1 MLIAKIYDY
10 KVIVNDK
17 TDSKCK
23 INFIMEQIMA
33 KNKAVF
39 FDRDGVI
46 NVDLSYVYKKEDF
59 RFYDDFFPCVT
70 HFKKQ
75 GYKLV
80 VVTNQS
86 GIERGYYTIKDFLSL
101 SSYMQDYMQER
112 LGFRFDRIYFC
123 PLLHDTIRRKPA
135 SGMIIQAMN
144 DLDLDLSESYL
155 VGDRLTDIMAAKNAG
170 ITKRYLLCRDK
181 KHENSAELDKG
192 EYTLIHTL
200 DDFLPDN

>member
-23 INFIMEQIMA
+23 INFIMEQVMA

-46 NVDLSYVYKKEDF
+46 NVDLSYVYRKEDF
-59 RFYDDFFPCVT
+59 RFYDDFFPCVM

-112 LGFRFDRIYFC
+112 LGFCFDRIYFC

-144 DLDLDLSESYL
+144 DLDLDLSKSCL

-170 ITKRYLLCRDK
+170 IIKRYLLDRDK
-181 KHENSAELDKG
+181 KHENSAELDRS

>member
-1 MLIAKIYDY
+1 
-10 KVIVNDK
+10 
-17 TDSKCK
+17 
-23 INFIMEQIMA
+23 MEQVMA

-144 DLDLDLSESYL
+144 DLDLDLSKSCL

-181 KHENSAELDKG
+181 KHARSMELDES
-192 EYTLIHTL
+192 EYTLIRTL
-200 DDFLPDN
+200 NEFLLVN

>member
-1 MLIAKIYDY
+1 
-10 KVIVNDK
+10 
-17 TDSKCK
+17 
-23 INFIMEQIMA
+23 MA

-135 SGMIIQAMN
+135 SGMI
-144 DLDLDLSESYL
+144 SKSCL

-181 KHENSAELDKG
+181 KHERSMELDES
-192 EYTLIHTL
+192 EYTLINILTYFCL
-200 DDFLPDN
+200 NN